1 MTESMEK
8 ATETH
13 KKKKARNEGLEL
25 LRLLPSDSVP
35 ETSSRRIYVWSCD
48 GKDFLIVF
56 VKILF

>member
-1 MTESMEK
+1 MEK

-13 KKKKARNEGLEL
+13 KKKKKARNEGLEL

-35 ETSSRRIYVWSCD
+35 ETSSRRIYVCSCD